1 MILQYSFTDLPCS
14 CKNFVNA
21 NGYGNCQKVVPR
33 GPLKGRPICYVVQP
47 SGCSDLRGSKNN
59 TGELVS
65 AEACVG
71 KDDFYVIWQYRTSTT
86 KVH

>member
-1 MILQYSFTDLPCS
+1 M
-14 CKNFVNA
+14 NA
-21 NGYGNCQKVVPR
+21 NGYGNCQKIVPR
-33 GPLKGRPICYVVQP
+33 GPLKGMPICYGVQP

-71 KDDFYVIWQYRTSTT
+71 KDAFDSSISELEEDNCFLKNRTYDT
-86 KVH
+86 